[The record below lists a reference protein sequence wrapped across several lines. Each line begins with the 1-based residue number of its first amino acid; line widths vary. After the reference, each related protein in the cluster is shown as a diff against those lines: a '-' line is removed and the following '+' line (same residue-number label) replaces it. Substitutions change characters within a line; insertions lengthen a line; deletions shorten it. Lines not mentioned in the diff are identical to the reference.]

1 MTNPPSSVEVANMG
15 RAIKSNVIRSLLISV
30 VINGAFPLVIY
41 WALTTYDPAISP
53 FVALVASGI
62 PSLIHSM
69 MGLVRRRRIDFLAGI
84 ALIAIVISLIITALG
99 GDPKIY
105 LIRESF
111 FTVAFGLVLLVSL
124 ALPRPFM
131 FYMARHFAAGN
142 NSANVAH
149 FDLLWQQDERLRRRM
164 RLLTAVWGA
173 GFLLEAA
180 IRITLVLTLSTEQ
193 FLAVSPFVIYGI
205 LAVLVIWTLSR
216 GRGSRKGNAEPARS
230 MDTEEQPL

>member
-1 MTNPPSSVEVANMG
+1 MTSTPSSAADVAKVG
-15 RAIKSNVIRSLLISV
+15 KAIKSNTIKSLLISV

-62 PSLIHSM
+62 PSLLHSIV
-69 MGLVRRRRIDFLAGI
+69 GLVSRKRVDFLAGI
-84 ALIAIVISLIITALG
+84 ALIAIVISLVIAALG
-99 GDPKIY
+99 GDPRIY

-111 FTVAFGLVLLVSL
+111 FTVAFGLVLLISL

-142 NSANVAH
+142 DRTNVAH
-149 FDLLWQQDERLRRRM
+149 FDLLWQQDERIRRRM
-164 RLLTAVWGA
+164 RLLTLVWGA

-205 LAVLVIWTLSR
+205 FVILFFLTFR
-216 GRGSRKGNAEPARS
+216 YGTGRRTSSKKDATFS
-230 MDTEEQPL
+230 SH